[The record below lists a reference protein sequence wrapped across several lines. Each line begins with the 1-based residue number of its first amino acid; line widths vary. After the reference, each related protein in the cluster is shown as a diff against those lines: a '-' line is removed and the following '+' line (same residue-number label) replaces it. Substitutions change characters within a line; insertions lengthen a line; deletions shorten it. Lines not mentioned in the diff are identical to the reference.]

1 MFALERE
8 RERER
13 ERGGEGEREIMSFN
27 YTEIIEIYTTF
38 YAPSRC
44 V

>member
-13 ERGGEGEREIMSFN
+13 GEGEREIMSFN